1 MIIIYY
7 DYYHQMTSL
16 YENHGKLWTVKETKQ
31 LMKEVKIM
39 EINHIALLHKRT
51 PNAIFLKL
59 IREASRIAEEEDD
72 DFTLEDLSVITSLSP
87 SKLLEGFKRIKYTR
101 FDDEELIEVEYN
113 KQIPKPSF
121 LKLVKQASILA
132 DAEKNLTLNE
142 LSTLTSLSPVKLL
155 EGFKEINYTKFE
167 EEENNNSFDDEYKYD
182 NLQRAIVFTLI
193 IIGAVYFFKEYLKY
207 LQMDYN

>member
-1 MIIIYY
+1 
-7 DYYHQMTSL
+7 MTSL

-31 LMKEVKIM
+31 LMKEVKNM

-59 IREASRIAEEEDD
+59 IHEASKIAEEEDD

-87 SKLLEGFKRIKYTR
+87 S
-101 FDDEELIEVEYN
+101 
-113 KQIPKPSF
+113 
-121 LKLVKQASILA
+121 
-132 DAEKNLTLNE
+132 
-142 LSTLTSLSPVKLL
+142 KLL

-193 IIGAVYFFKEYLKY
+193 LGGAVYFFKEYLKY

>member
-1 MIIIYY
+1 
-7 DYYHQMTSL
+7 MTSL

-59 IREASRIAEEEDD
+59 IREASKIAEEEDD
-72 DFTLEDLSVITSLSP
+72 DFTLEDLSIITSLSP

-101 FDDEELIEVEYN
+101 FDDDNYDDNDDDNYDKKLTKRV
-113 KQIPKPSF
+113 F
-121 LKLVKQASILA
+121 LKLVKQAAVLA
-132 DAEKNLTLNE
+132 DEEENLTLNE
-142 LSTLTSLSPVKLL
+142 LSTLTSLSPAKLL
-155 EGFKEINYTKFE
+155 EGFKEINYTKFDE
-167 EEENNNSFDDEYKYD
+167 EEKEEDNNSFDDEYKYD

-193 IIGAVYFFKEYLKY
+193 LGGVAYFFKEYLKY

>member
-1 MIIIYY
+1 
-7 DYYHQMTSL
+7 MTSL

-59 IREASRIAEEEDD
+59 IREASKIAEEEEDD
-72 DFTLEDLSVITSLSP
+72 ITLEDLSVITSLSP

-101 FDDEELIEVEYN
+101 FNDDNIDDNNDDNYDKKLTKRV
-113 KQIPKPSF
+113 F
-121 LKLVKQASILA
+121 LKLVKQAAVLA
-132 DAEKNLTLNE
+132 DEEENLTLNE
-142 LSTLTSLSPVKLL
+142 LSTLTSLSPDKLL
-155 EGFKEINYTKFE
+155 EGFKEINYTKFDE
-167 EEENNNSFDDEYKYD
+167 EEKEEDNNSFDDEYKYD

-193 IIGAVYFFKEYLKY
+193 LGGAVYFFKEYLKY

>member
-1 MIIIYY
+1 
-7 DYYHQMTSL
+7 MTSL

-59 IREASRIAEEEDD
+59 IREASKIAEEEDD
-72 DFTLEDLSVITSLSP
+72 DFTLEDLSIITSLSP

-101 FDDEELIEVEYN
+101 FNDDNIDDNDDDNDDDNYDKKLTKRV
-113 KQIPKPSF
+113 F
-121 LKLVKQASILA
+121 LKLVKQAAVLA
-132 DAEKNLTLNE
+132 DEEENLTLNE

>member
-1 MIIIYY
+1 
-7 DYYHQMTSL
+7 MTSL

-31 LMKEVKIM
+31 LMKEVKNM

-59 IREASRIAEEEDD
+59 IHEASKIAEEEDD

-101 FDDEELIEVEYN
+101 FDDEELIDVEYN

-193 IIGAVYFFKEYLKY
+193 LGGAVYFFKEYLKY

>member
-1 MIIIYY
+1 
-7 DYYHQMTSL
+7 MTSL

-59 IREASRIAEEEDD
+59 IREASKIAEEEEDD
-72 DFTLEDLSVITSLSP
+72 ITLEDLSVITSLSP

-101 FDDEELIEVEYN
+101 FDDDNIDDNNDDNYDKKLTKRV
-113 KQIPKPSF
+113 F
-121 LKLVKQASILA
+121 LKLVKQAAVLA
-132 DAEKNLTLNE
+132 DEEENLTLNE
-142 LSTLTSLSPVKLL
+142 LSTLTSLSPAKLL
-155 EGFKEINYTKFE
+155 EGFKEINYTKFDE
-167 EEENNNSFDDEYKYD
+167 EEKEEDNSFNDEYKYD

-193 IIGAVYFFKEYLKY
+193 LGGVAYFFKEYLKY

>member
-1 MIIIYY
+1 
-7 DYYHQMTSL
+7 MTLL

-59 IREASRIAEEEDD
+59 IREASKIAEEEEDD
-72 DFTLEDLSVITSLSP
+72 ITLEDLSVITSLSP

-101 FDDEELIEVEYN
+101 FDDDNIDDNNDDNYDKKLTKRV
-113 KQIPKPSF
+113 F
-121 LKLVKQASILA
+121 LKLVKQAAVLA
-132 DAEKNLTLNE
+132 DEEENLTLNE
-142 LSTLTSLSPVKLL
+142 LSTLTSLSPAKLL
-155 EGFKEINYTKFE
+155 EGFKEINYTKFDE
-167 EEENNNSFDDEYKYD
+167 EEKEEDNSFNDEYKYD

-193 IIGAVYFFKEYLKY
+193 LGGVAYFFKEYLKY

>member
-1 MIIIYY
+1 
-7 DYYHQMTSL
+7 MTSL

-59 IREASRIAEEEDD
+59 IREASKIAEEEEDD
-72 DFTLEDLSVITSLSP
+72 ITLEDLSVITSLSP

-101 FDDEELIEVEYN
+101 FDDDNIDDNNDDNYDKKLTKRV
-113 KQIPKPSF
+113 F
-121 LKLVKQASILA
+121 LKLVKQAAVLA
-132 DAEKNLTLNE
+132 DEEENLTLNE
-142 LSTLTSLSPVKLL
+142 LSTLTSLSPDKLL
-155 EGFKEINYTKFE
+155 EGFKEINYTKFDE
-167 EEENNNSFDDEYKYD
+167 EEKEEDNNSFDDEYKYD

-193 IIGAVYFFKEYLKY
+193 LGGAVYFFKEYLKY

>member
-1 MIIIYY
+1 
-7 DYYHQMTSL
+7 MTSL

-59 IREASRIAEEEDD
+59 IREASKIAEEEDD

-87 SKLLEGFKRIKYTR
+87 LKLLEGFKRIKYTK
-101 FDDEELIEVEYN
+101 FDDDNIDYN
-113 KQIPKPSF
+113 NDDNYDKKLTKRVF
-121 LKLVKQASILA
+121 LKLVKQAAVLA
-132 DAEKNLTLNE
+132 DEEENLTLNE
-142 LSTLTSLSPVKLL
+142 LSTLTSLSPSKLL
-155 EGFKEINYTKFE
+155 EGFKEINYTKFDE
-167 EEENNNSFDDEYKYD
+167 EEKEEDNNSFDDEYKYD

-193 IIGAVYFFKEYLKY
+193 LGGVAYFFKEYLKY

>member
-1 MIIIYY
+1 
-7 DYYHQMTSL
+7 MTSL

-59 IREASRIAEEEDD
+59 IREASKIAEEEDD
-72 DFTLEDLSVITSLSP
+72 DFTLEDLSIITSLSP

-101 FDDEELIEVEYN
+101 FDDDNIDDNDDDNYN

-121 LKLVKQASILA
+121 LKLVKQAAVLA
-132 DAEKNLTLNE
+132 DEEENLTLNE
-142 LSTLTSLSPVKLL
+142 LSTLTSLSPDKLL
-155 EGFKEINYTKFE
+155 EGFKEINYTKFDE
-167 EEENNNSFDDEYKYD
+167 EEKEEDNSFDDEYKYD

-193 IIGAVYFFKEYLKY
+193 LGGAAYFFKEYLKY

>member
-1 MIIIYY
+1 
-7 DYYHQMTSL
+7 MTSL
-16 YENHGKLWTVKETKQ
+16 YENHGKIWTVKETKQ

-59 IREASRIAEEEDD
+59 IREASKIAEEEDD
-72 DFTLEDLSVITSLSP
+72 DFTLEDLSIITSLSP

-113 KQIPKPSF
+113 KQIPKRVF
-121 LKLVKQASILA
+121 LKLVKQAAVLA
-132 DAEKNLTLNE
+132 DEEENLTLNE
-142 LSTLTSLSPVKLL
+142 LSTLTSLSPAKLL
-155 EGFKEINYTKFE
+155 EGFKEINYTKFDE
-167 EEENNNSFDDEYKYD
+167 EEKEEDSNSFDDEYKYD

-193 IIGAVYFFKEYLKY
+193 LGGVAYFFKEYLKY

>member
-1 MIIIYY
+1 
-7 DYYHQMTSL
+7 MTSL
-16 YENHGKLWTVKETKQ
+16 YENHGKIWTVKETKQ

-59 IREASRIAEEEDD
+59 IREASKIAEEEDD
-72 DFTLEDLSVITSLSP
+72 DFTLEDLSIITSLSP

-101 FDDEELIEVEYN
+101 FDDDNIDDNDDDNYDKKLTKSV
-113 KQIPKPSF
+113 F
-121 LKLVKQASILA
+121 LKLVKQAAVLA
-132 DAEKNLTLNE
+132 DEEENLTLNE
-142 LSTLTSLSPVKLL
+142 LSTLTSLSPAKLL
-155 EGFKEINYTKFE
+155 EGFKEINYTKFDE
-167 EEENNNSFDDEYKYD
+167 EEKEEDNNSFDDEYKYD

-193 IIGAVYFFKEYLKY
+193 LGGVAYFFKEYLKY

>member
-1 MIIIYY
+1 
-7 DYYHQMTSL
+7 MTLL

-59 IREASRIAEEEDD
+59 IREASKIAEEEEDD
-72 DFTLEDLSVITSLSP
+72 ITLEDLSVITSLSP

-101 FDDEELIEVEYN
+101 FDDDNIDDNNDDNYDKKLTKRV
-113 KQIPKPSF
+113 F
-121 LKLVKQASILA
+121 LKLVKQAAVLA
-132 DAEKNLTLNE
+132 DEEENLTLNE
-142 LSTLTSLSPVKLL
+142 LSTLTSLSPDKLL
-155 EGFKEINYTKFE
+155 EGFKEINYTKFDE
-167 EEENNNSFDDEYKYD
+167 EEKEEDNNSFDDEYKYD

-193 IIGAVYFFKEYLKY
+193 LGGAVYFFKEYLKY